1 MNIRRK
7 KVYDLIQR
15 LCHLGIALFTLIL
28 LLTAYA
34 ADFFYED
41 GLLRKSLWISHVM
54 AGFSLTAF
62 MVLRI
67 IWGFVGPHHA
77 RFSSMWKYREWRQLF
92 QEKKKNIKWTWG
104 HHPTASLVY
113 FLFYFIIIL
122 ICLTGIILAAIEHN
136 QGPLAKSL
144 YDQLKYKNEIQEVHE
159 FLSLFVIFFIAAHLG
174 ALLYH
179 ELKENLPNIQS
190 MFSGYQYREFKELN
204 EAEKNGEKDNEEI
217 N

>member
-77 RFSSMWKYREWRQLF
+77 RFSSMWKYREWKQLF

-122 ICLTGIILAAIEHN
+122 ICLSGIILAAIEHN
-136 QGPLAKSL
+136 LGPLAKNL

-159 FLSLFVIFFIAAHLG
+159 ILSLFVIFFIVAHLG
-174 ALLYH
+174 ALLFH
-179 ELKENLPNIQS
+179 EVKDKVPVVQS
-190 MFSGYQYREFKELN
+190 MFSGYQYKEVSEESGEDKN
-204 EAEKNGEKDNEEI
+204 ENDN
-217 N
+217 NT